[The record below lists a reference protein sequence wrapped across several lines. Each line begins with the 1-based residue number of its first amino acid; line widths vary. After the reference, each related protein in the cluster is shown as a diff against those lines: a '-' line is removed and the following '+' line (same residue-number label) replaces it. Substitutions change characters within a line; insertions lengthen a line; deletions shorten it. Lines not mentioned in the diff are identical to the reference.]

1 MVVFDSSRDGG
12 REQKEVM
19 EVLSSTLVGTELV
32 IFQEVL
38 ENRMG
43 FFFDELI
50 RVSLSRLTLQSTVN

>member
-50 RVSLSRLTLQSTVN
+50 RVSTSRLTLQSTVN